1 MILQPPSQGD
11 GGTSEDIDEDEE
23 DGDEGESGG
32 EEATS
37 LDIPSSFG

>member
-1 MILQPPSQGD
+1 MILQPPSQG
-11 GGTSEDIDEDEE
+11 DIDEDEE